1 MLRLCAVFLFGL
13 FVAGC
18 GKKLHR
24 ASRAPVAEG
33 MPPFFLG
40 EGGQMAEEDTTASD
54 EGTLLPDR
62 ARPYYG
68 SKPIRWRLWHTE
80 LDLALDWEREELYGE
95 ARLWLVPYAAA
106 RDSVSIDAKA
116 FTFEEVRV
124 ERPAGIQVAA
134 QRYDT
139 FQLHLRLSRALRP
152 GDTLVLR
159 LRYRAH
165 PNLLDSLSAQET
177 DLAISGRKGAY
188 FINARGER
196 PCVPR
201 QFWTQGEP
209 ESASAWFPT
218 LDSPNQRT
226 TQRLCITVSDTFKT
240 LSNGLLV
247 ASEKL
252 AGGLRRDCWELR
264 QSHTPYLFALVVGN
278 FEVIKDK
285 WRDKELYYY
294 MEREWVPHTSTIF
307 GNTPRMIEYFS
318 QLLGVP
324 FPWPKYGQVIVREFV
339 SGAMENTTAVIH
351 GEMVFFDKSIALT
364 DDDKETVIAH
374 ELFHHWFGN
383 LVTCES
389 WAQLPLNESFADYSE
404 YLWLHYHKGHE
415 AAEDHRRTAQLTY
428 LGEALTKQVPLI
440 RFEEKDPM
448 NMFDAHSY
456 QKGGLILHLLRNYI
470 GDTAFFASIKA
481 YLTQNA
487 YKSADIDHLRH
498 AFEEVTGEDWTWF
511 FDQHFRRGDEV
522 KLKVIGEA
530 RGDTAILRIIQ
541 RGYKK
546 ELGPYRYLLPLEVA
560 SRSGVERLPFELIGD
575 TAVVVVRPGLLY
587 ADYDPGRLF
596 VGSVEREYPR
606 SWWEAMLEAV
616 PYLARVEALRQLT
629 NHIEEPST
637 RQRVLRTYPNAS
649 PYWKK
654 RIWEALEYLSDTN
667 AIREIIPLAKTEIA
681 SPEVRVRAAA
691 WSWVLSMVNQFQ
703 KADMPGKPSTPAPAI
718 LTAAYWREAARQALQ
733 DSSAEVIQSGL
744 LMLSFADEA
753 QARESALRLLNHPGE
768 EVFLTAAATLIR
780 QKAPEGL
787 QALLSRQPCLAS
799 LEARASAIS
808 LLASS
813 VQLFPAERGIIV
825 SSLQKVARYENP
837 WYLRLMA
844 VRNLRRIAST
854 DQSIRSFLR
863 ELKKSERHPILRKVY
878 EREL

>member
-1 MLRLCAVFLFGL
+1 MRRVSLVFLFGL

-18 GKKLHR
+18 GKKLHHLPR
-24 ASRAPVAEG
+24 ASAAEG
-33 MPPFFLG
+33 KPLMYG
-40 EGGQMAEEDTTASD
+40 EIEQGSEEDSVPSGGEA
-54 EGTLLPDR
+54 LRPDR

-80 LDLALDWEREELYGE
+80 LDLGLDWEKEEVYGE
-95 ARLWLVPYAAA
+95 ARLWLVPHAVP
-106 RDSVSIDAKA
+106 RDSLSIDAKA
-116 FTFEEVRV
+116 FTFEEVQV
-124 ERPAGIQVAA
+124 ERPAGVQVMA

-139 FQLHLRLSRALRP
+139 FQLHLRFGRALRP
-152 GDTLVLR
+152 GDTLVIR

-165 PNLLDSLSAQET
+165 PNLLDSLSTSET

-218 LDSPNQRT
+218 LDSPNQKT
-226 TQRLCITVSDTFKT
+226 TQRLCITVSDTLKT

-247 ASEKL
+247 SSEKL

-264 QSHTPYLFALVVGN
+264 QPHTPYLFALVVGN
-278 FEVIKDK
+278 FDVIRDK
-285 WRDKELYYY
+285 WRDRELYYY
-294 MEREWVPHTSTIF
+294 IEPDWASHASTIF
-307 GNTPRMIEYFS
+307 GHTPRMIEYFS

-351 GEMVFFDKSIALT
+351 GEMLFFDKSVALT
-364 DDDKETVIAH
+364 DDEKETVIAH
-374 ELFHHWFGN
+374 ELFHHWFGD

-415 AAEDHRRTAQLTY
+415 AAENHRRTAQLTY
-428 LGEALTKQVPLI
+428 LSEALTKQVPLI

-456 QKGGLILHLLRNYI
+456 QKGGLILHLLRNYV
-470 GDTAFFASIKA
+470 GDTAFFASLRA

-522 KLKVIGEA
+522 KLRVIGEV

-546 ELGPYRYLLPLEVA
+546 DLGPYRYRLPIEVA
-560 SRSGVERLPFELIGD
+560 SRGGIERVSFELVGD
-575 TAVVVVRPGLLY
+575 TVVVLVRPGLLY

-596 VGSVEREYPR
+596 VGSVEREYPL
-606 SWWEAMLEAV
+606 SWWEAMLKTA
-616 PYLARVEALRQLT
+616 PYLARAEALRQLT
-629 NHIEEPST
+629 NHIEEPLI
-637 RQRVLRTYPNAS
+637 RQRVLGTYNNSS

-667 AIREIIPLAKTEIA
+667 AIKEVIPLAENEIGSSEA
-681 SPEVRVRAAA
+681 RVRAAA
-691 WSWVLSMVNQFQ
+691 WGWVLSMVSQFQ
-703 KADMPGKPSTPAPAI
+703 NADIPGKRAASSPAVLNAE
-718 LTAAYWREAARQALQ
+718 YWKEAAMRALQ
-733 DSSAEVIQSGL
+733 DSSAEVIQAGL
-744 LMLSFADEA
+744 IMLSLADEA
-753 QARESALRLLNHPGE
+753 QARESALELLNHPSE
-768 EVFLTAAATLIR
+768 EIFLTAAATLIR
-780 QKAPEGL
+780 QKASEGL

-799 LEARASAIS
+799 LEARATAIS

-813 VQLFPAERGIIV
+813 GQFFPTEREGIIA
-825 SSLQKVARYENP
+825 SLRRVAQYENP

-844 VRNLRRIAST
+844 VRSLRQMASS

>member
-1 MLRLCAVFLFGL
+1 MLRFIGVFLFGL

-24 ASRAPVAEG
+24 SSSTSAHESVTSDWEG
-33 MPPFFLG
+33 EQMW
-40 EGGQMAEEDTTASD
+40 EGDSISSD
-54 EGTLLPDR
+54 EGTLRSDR

-68 SKPIRWRLWHTE
+68 SKPIRWRLWHTD
-80 LDLALDWEREELYGE
+80 LDLALDWEKEEVYGE
-95 ARLWLVPYAAA
+95 ARLWLVPHAVA
-106 RDSVSIDAKA
+106 RDSLSIDAKA

-152 GDTLVLR
+152 GDTLVIR

-165 PNLLDSLSAQET
+165 PNLLDSLSASET

-218 LDSPNQRT
+218 LDSPNQKT
-226 TQRLCITVSDTFKT
+226 TQRLCITVSDTLKT

-252 AGGLRRDCWELR
+252 TGGLRRDCWELH
-264 QSHTPYLFALVVGN
+264 QPHTPYLFALVVGN
-278 FEVIKDK
+278 FEVIRDK

-294 MEREWVPHTSTIF
+294 MEPDWVPHTSTIF

-339 SGAMENTTAVIH
+339 SGAMENTTAVVH
-351 GEMVFFDKSIALT
+351 GEMLFFDKSVALT

-374 ELFHHWFGN
+374 ELFHHWFGD

-448 NMFDAHSY
+448 NVFDAHSY
-456 QKGGLILHLLRNYI
+456 QKGGLVLHLLRNYV
-470 GDTAFFASIKA
+470 GDTAFFTSLRV

-522 KLKVIGEA
+522 RLKVIGEG

-546 ELGPYRYLLPLEVA
+546 DLGPYRYYLPLEVV
-560 SRSGVERLPFELIGD
+560 SRNGVERIPFELVGD
-575 TAVVVVRPGLLY
+575 TVVTLVRPGLLY

-606 SWWEAMLEAV
+606 SWWEAMLETA
-616 PYLARVEALRQLT
+616 PYLARAEALRQLT
-629 NHIEEPST
+629 SYMEEPLV
-637 RQRVLRTYPNAS
+637 RQQVLRTYEGAS

-667 AIREIIPLAKTEIA
+667 AIREIIPLAKNEIA
-681 SPEVRVRAAA
+681 SPEAKVRAAA
-691 WSWVLSMVNQFQ
+691 WSWVHSMINQFQ
-703 KADMPGKPSTPAPAI
+703 KGDIPGKPSTPAPAM
-718 LTAAYWREAARQALQ
+718 LTADYWKEAAIRALQ
-733 DSSAEVIQSGL
+733 DSSAEVIQAGL
-744 LMLSFADEA
+744 LMLSLADEGK
-753 QARESALRLLNHPGE
+753 ARASALQFLTHPSE
-768 EVFLTAAATLIR
+768 EIFLTAAATLVR

-787 QALLSRQPCLAS
+787 QALLARQPCLAS
-799 LEARASAIS
+799 LEGRAAAIS

-813 VQLFPAERGIIV
+813 GQFFPAERGNIV
-825 SSLQKVARYENP
+825 ASLQRAAQYENP
-837 WYLRLMA
+837 WYLRLIA
-844 VRNLRRIAST
+844 VRGLRRMASS

-863 ELKKSERHPILRKVY
+863 ELKKSERHPILKKVY

>member
-1 MLRLCAVFLFGL
+1 MLRLSAVFLFGL
-13 FVAGC
+13 FIAGC
-18 GKKLHR
+18 GKKVHSTVR
-24 ASRAPVAEG
+24 KGDAKDASSSTLWEGELIAE
-33 MPPFFLG
+33 
-40 EGGQMAEEDTTASD
+40 ADSADSD
-54 EGTLLPDR
+54 EGELRPDR

-80 LDLALDWEREELYGE
+80 LDLALDWEREEVYGE
-95 ARLWLVPYAAA
+95 ARLWLIPHAAA

-116 FTFEEVRV
+116 FTVEAVQV
-124 ERPAGIQVAA
+124 ERPLGVQVIT

-152 GDTLVLR
+152 GDTLVIR

-165 PNLLDSLSAQET
+165 PNLLDSLSTQET
-177 DLAISGRKGAY
+177 DFAISSRKGAY

-196 PCVPR
+196 PCIPR

-218 LDSPNQRT
+218 LDSPNQKT
-226 TQRLCITVSDTFKT
+226 TQRLCVTVADTFKT

-264 QSHTPYLFALVVGN
+264 QPHTPYLFALVVGD

-285 WRDKELYYY
+285 WRDKELLYY
-294 MEREWVPHTSTIF
+294 MERDWVPHTKTIF

-318 QLLGVP
+318 QISGVP

-339 SGAMENTTAVIH
+339 SGAMENTTAVVH
-351 GEMVFFDKSIALT
+351 GEMLFFDKSVALT
-364 DDDKETVIAH
+364 DDDKETVVAH
-374 ELFHHWFGN
+374 ELFHHWFGD

-404 YLWLHYHKGHE
+404 YLWLHYDKGYE
-415 AAEDHRRTAQLTY
+415 AAENHRRTAQLTY
-428 LGEALTKQVPLI
+428 LAEAATKQVPLI

-448 NMFDAHSY
+448 GMFDAHSY
-456 QKGGLILHLLRNYI
+456 QKGGLVLHLLRNYI
-470 GDTAFFASIKA
+470 GDTAFFASLRT
-481 YLTQNA
+481 YLTKNA

-498 AFEEVTGEDWTWF
+498 AFEEITGEDWTWF
-511 FDQHFRRGDEV
+511 FDQHFRREDEV
-522 KLKVIGEA
+522 KLKVTGEA

-546 ELGPYRYLLPLEVA
+546 HLGPYRYFLPLEVA
-560 SRSGVERLPFELIGD
+560 SRSGVERMPFELLGD
-575 TAVVVVRPGLLY
+575 TEVVVVRPGLLY
-587 ADYDPGRLF
+587 VDYDPGRLF
-596 VGSVEREYPR
+596 VGAVEREYPQN
-606 SWWEAMLEAV
+606 WWEAMLETA
-616 PYLARVEALRQLT
+616 PYLARAEALRQAT
-629 NHIEEPST
+629 NYLEEPGI
-637 RQRVLRTYPNAS
+637 RQRVLRTYNGAS

-654 RIWEALEYLSDTN
+654 RVWEAMEYLADTN
-667 AIREIIPLAKTEIA
+667 AIKEIIPLAQSEIT
-681 SPEVRVRAAA
+681 SPEARVRAAA
-691 WSWVLSMVNQFQ
+691 WSWVVSMVSQFQ
-703 KADMPGKPSTPAPAI
+703 KSDMPGKPAMPAPAT
-718 LTAAYWREAARQALQ
+718 LKADYWKEAAKHAIQ

-744 LMLSFADEA
+744 LILSWADEA
-753 QARESALRLLNHPGE
+753 QAQEAALRLLTHPSE
-768 EVFLTAAATLIR
+768 EIFLTAVATLIR
-780 QKAPEGL
+780 QKSPEGL

-813 VQLFPAERGIIV
+813 MPLFPAERERIV
-825 SSLQKVARYENP
+825 PVLQTIAQYENP

-844 VRNLRRIAST
+844 VRSLRRMASS
-854 DQSIRSFLR
+854 DQAIRSFLR
-863 ELKKSERHPILRKVY
+863 NLKKSERHPILKKVY